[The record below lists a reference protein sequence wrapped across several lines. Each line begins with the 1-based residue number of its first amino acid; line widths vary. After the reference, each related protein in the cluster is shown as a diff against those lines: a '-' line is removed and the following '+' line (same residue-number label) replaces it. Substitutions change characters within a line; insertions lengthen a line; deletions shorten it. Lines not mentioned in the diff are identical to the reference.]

1 MRLVR
6 IIRIAPGVLAA
17 AGVISCATP
26 AAPPEV
32 AWTNEATG
40 NAGFEQDRDGC
51 HQSAADTE
59 SNSGRFDSV
68 ARGAVFMRCMTDRGW
83 RQVPAGS

>member
-1 MRLVR
+1 MRFVT
-6 IIRIAPGVLAA
+6 IIRIAPSVLAA

-26 AAPPEV
+26 SAPPEV
-32 AWTNEATG
+32 VWTNEAMG
-40 NAGFEQDRDGC
+40 DAGFEQDRDGC
-51 HQSAADTE
+51 YQRAANTE

-68 ARGAVFMRCMTDRGW
+68 ARGTVFMRCMTERGW